1 MNSQLHTYVE
11 EYENATIR
19 FESLVLGLSESVLD
33 RKHPDGWSSR
43 QIIHHVA
50 DSETQSYARIRRL
63 IAEPLGSIIQGYD
76 EGAWAENLVLGYEE
90 IPVANSIAVFRSV
103 RASTLDVIRRMG
115 PKDLT
120 RYGEHSESGRY
131 PVMRWFEN
139 YVRHPEEHAQQ
150 IERALRELL

>member
-1 MNSQLHTYVE
+1 MNSELQKYVE
-11 EYENATIR
+11 EYEHATIR
-19 FESLVLGLSESVLD
+19 FESLVDGLSESVLD
-33 RKHPDGWSSR
+33 LKHADGWSSR

-63 IAEPLGSIIQGYD
+63 IAEPLGSVIQGYD
-76 EGAWAENLVLGYEE
+76 ESAWAENPTLGYEE
-90 IPVANSIAVFRSV
+90 LPVTNAIAVFSAV
-103 RASTLDVIRRMG
+103 RAATLDVIKRMG

-131 PVMRWFEN
+131 PIMRWFEN

-150 IERALRELL
+150 LERALAELL